1 MSGGLHT
8 ETLLAAGYALFLIV
22 AAIVLDLLARHAQ
35 HRAERYRTGGF
46 SYSES
51 VDAWECP
58 EGEHL
63 HRVETD
69 QKLRTVRYRARAHV
83 CNSCRLK
90 DTCTDSDEGREIVE
104 SLDPWPH
111 SEAGRFHRGIAVV
124 MVALAALILA
134 AAAALHH
141 GIGDLAVLGGAVAVT
156 AATGLYL
163 IADFRETSSGFPWRY
178 GEQSGAAPAPTPS
191 RSPPTL

>member
-1 MSGGLHT
+1 MSDPHT
-8 ETLLAAGYALFLIV
+8 ETLLAVGYALFLIV
-22 AAIVLDLLARHAQ
+22 AAIVLDLLARHTQ

-46 SYSES
+46 SYSAS

-69 QKLRTVRYRARAHV
+69 HELRVVRYRARAHV

-90 DTCTDSDEGREIVE
+90 DNCTDSDEGREIID
-104 SLDPWPH
+104 SLDSWPH

-124 MVALAALILA
+124 MVALAVLIIA
-134 AAAALHH
+134 AGAALHH
-141 GIGDLAVLGGAVAVT
+141 DAADLAVLGVAVAVT
-156 AATGLYL
+156 AAAGLYL

-178 GEQSGAAPAPTPS
+178 GEQSGAAPDPAPS
-191 RSPPTL
+191 GSPPNS